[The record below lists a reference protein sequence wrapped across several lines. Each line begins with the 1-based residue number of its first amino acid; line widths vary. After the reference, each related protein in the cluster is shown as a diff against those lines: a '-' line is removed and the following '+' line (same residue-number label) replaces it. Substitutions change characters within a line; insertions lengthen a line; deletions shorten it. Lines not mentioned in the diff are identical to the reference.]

1 VSVPPLVFYAEIVL
15 VLALAGLASA
25 WLLYDPDQRPGS
37 RSTHRLHQFM
47 ERQRDISASTGM
59 RLRTW
64 MLLRAAVA
72 LLGLLIGSLTSLWTV
87 ALLGALLG
95 WFGMPWLLGGR
106 AAKRRLSMERAVVA
120 MVREVANLMQ
130 QSNLSLD
137 RALREAARNPVPEL
151 NHILRPLRSDRS
163 VPECLTDVAKIARSP
178 MVEMLCIAVMVAR
191 THDPAAFVKVAEQV
205 LGPILDLAIEVQEEN
220 HATVAQQRTAA
231 IAIGVVMG
239 VLFFAVMRVPTMHQF
254 YATFAGQIVL
264 LMVILSY
271 LGLVWLIGQIAKPI
285 AWTKWDVDS
294 VRKEMEVLLA

>member
-1 VSVPPLVFYAEIVL
+1 VIVPPLVFYAEIVL
-15 VLALAGLASA
+15 ILALGGLAGA
-25 WLLYDPDQRPGS
+25 WLLYDPEQRPRPS
-37 RSTHRLHQFM
+37 RRLNHFV
-47 ERQRDISASTGM
+47 ERQRDLSASIGM
-59 RLRTW
+59 RLRSW
-64 MLLRAAVA
+64 LLLRTAVG
-72 LLGLLIGSLTSLWTV
+72 LLGGLIGSLTSLWTV
-87 ALLGALLG
+87 ALLGALMG

-106 AAKRRLSMERAVVA
+106 AAKRRLAMERAVTA
-120 MVREVANLMQ
+120 LVREVANLMQ

-151 NHILRPLRSDRS
+151 VTILGPLRSDRS
-163 VPECLTDVAKIARSP
+163 VPECLTDVARIARSP
-178 MVEMLCIAVMVAR
+178 MVEMLCIAIMVAR

-231 IAIGVVMG
+231 IAIGIVMG
-239 VLFFAVMRVPTMHQF
+239 ILFFAVMRVPTMQAF
-254 YATFAGQIVL
+254 YASFVGQVVL
-264 LMVILSY
+264 LMVILAY